1 VPLTLRS
8 KKTLRKSAFRNENHL
23 TSRFQGQDNVFPF
36 GFIGKKRSFFTMLSG
51 NSIVRHAAR
60 VKTFFVL
67 FFTFLHFFAATE
79 SQVLAR
85 VTLSQDLRVISG
97 GKLFPFNVLSP
108 KRIFANE
115 TLRSQIPALSP
126 GLHVSDDK
134 SPRHFREQEFFDPL
148 AAFFTS
154 RRHRCFNAEYRR
166 AGWSPR
172 DIPQPRAVNPC
183 GRRGA
188 PSHYSLPGS
197 GRTFLCKTS
206 ASSHP
211 QGRSSL
217 ICKNR
222 SLRAILGRVMVSPM
236 RRAVPLLRFRRVV

>member
-1 VPLTLRS
+1 MSRPFLR
-8 KKTLRKSAFRNENHL
+8 
-23 TSRFQGQDNVFPF
+23 
-36 GFIGKKRSFFTMLSG
+36 FFS
-51 NSIVRHAAR
+51 
-60 VKTFFVL
+60 L
-67 FFTFLHFFAATE
+67 FFTFFAATKT
-79 SQVLAR
+79 QVL
-85 VTLSQDLRVISG
+85 TCMILSQDLRVIAR
-97 GKLFPFNVLSP
+97 GKLFPVNLLRP
-108 KRIFANE
+108 QRIFANE
-115 TLRSQIPALSP
+115 TLRPQIPPLLP